1 MLTIVIQVVVFA
13 VYLLF
18 MLLIGFGF
26 YNTNN
31 TLNDYFLGGR
41 GLNKW
46 VAAMSA
52 QASDER
58 LAALGIARHGI
69 FGVWGNNR
77 STLDSYWIAYRYIF
91 KLAVCC

>member
-1 MLTIVIQVVVFA
+1 MIYVEIYGKITTYFILIFFIIKTYKGGGKIVLTIVIQVVVFA

-31 TLNDYFLGGR
+31 TLNDYFWAEEV
-41 GLNKW
+41 LNKW

-52 QASDER
+52 P
-58 LAALGIARHGI
+58 GI
-69 FGVWGNNR
+69 
-77 STLDSYWIAYRYIF
+77 
-91 KLAVCC
+91 